1 MFQRVHMFRRVHM
14 FQRVHM
20 FRKVHMFQRVH
31 RFRRV
36 FMCYICM
43 SANSV
48 ELQEARLESEGI
60 MRQAGMKIIIID
72 KRYY

>member
-1 MFQRVHMFRRVHM
+1 
-14 FQRVHM
+14 
-20 FRKVHMFQRVH
+20 
-31 RFRRV
+31 
-36 FMCYICM
+36 M

-60 MRQAGMKIIIID
+60 MRQAGMKIIIMD